1 MIHNVLSAYYGEIY
15 GIAFFN
21 HYLSHY
27 AQSEQQTLWQTLIEV
42 EELTAEKLKP
52 VLLTNG
58 MDIESRHQEMLD
70 KGLADATKWIGLPWQ
85 ELVATLLKW
94 VEPYEIKYR
103 EWHEE
108 VKALQQY
115 SIAEREAIELIAD
128 HETAIYHCWQQYH
141 TGESGLPALNAFLAK
156 YR

>member
-1 MIHNVLSAYYGEIY
+1 MIDNVLSAYYGEIY

-58 MDIESRHQEMLD
+58 MDIESRYQEMLD

-94 VEPYEIKYR
+94 VE
-103 EWHEE
+103 
-108 VKALQQY
+108 
-115 SIAEREAIELIAD
+115 
-128 HETAIYHCWQQYH
+128 
-141 TGESGLPALNAFLAK
+141 
-156 YR
+156 

>member
-1 MIHNVLSAYYGEIY
+1 MIHNVLAAYYGEIY

-21 HYLSHY
+21 HYLNHY
-27 AQSEQQTLWQTLIEV
+27 AHGEQQTLWQTLIEV

-52 VLLTNG
+52 VLLASG
-58 MDIESRHQEMLD
+58 MDIENRHQEMLD
-70 KGLADATKWIGLPWQ
+70 KGLADAAKWIELPWP

-94 VEPYEIKYR
+94 VEPYEMKYR
-103 EWHEE
+103 AWHEE
-108 VKALQQY
+108 VKASQQY

-128 HETAIYHCWQQYH
+128 HETAIYHCWQHYH
-141 TGESGLPALNAFLAK
+141 INESGLPALNAFLAK

>member
-52 VLLTNG
+52 
-58 MDIESRHQEMLD
+58 
-70 KGLADATKWIGLPWQ
+70 
-85 ELVATLLKW
+85 
-94 VEPYEIKYR
+94 
-103 EWHEE
+103 
-108 VKALQQY
+108 
-115 SIAEREAIELIAD
+115 
-128 HETAIYHCWQQYH
+128 
-141 TGESGLPALNAFLAK
+141 
-156 YR
+156 

>member
-1 MIHNVLSAYYGEIY
+1 MIQNVLSAYYGEIY

-21 HYLSHY
+21 HYLSNY
-27 AQSEQQTLWQTLIEV
+27 ARSEQPLLWQTLIEV

-52 VLLTNG
+52 VLLAND
-58 MDIESRHQEMLD
+58 MDIENRHQEMLD

-94 VEPYEIKYR
+94 VEPYEVKYR
-103 EWHEE
+103 EWYEE
-108 VKALQQY
+108 VKTSQQY
-115 SIAEREAIELIAD
+115 SITEREAIELIAD

-141 TGESGLPALNAFLAK
+141 SGVSGLPALDAFLTK